1 MATRQELQVQQKREL
16 DKKEEDTIPAR
27 VFLPTADI
35 YETDDA
41 LNVVLEMPG
50 VEKNSV
56 DIRVEDGVLKIDGRL
71 DFSKYQGLQPLYT
84 EYNVGHYSRS
94 FRLPSRIDQNKIAA
108 ELKDGVLSSRC
119 PRSRKPGR
127 ARYKL
132 NDGRRAMSDAA
143 VASLTKK
150 RAMPVSYGS
159 LPVAKQV
166 EHGGNNRFL
175 VTLPSTAYSLLAP
188 HLRTIPLKRGVIL
201 YEVEEKIEQVYFP
214 WRGDGF
220 ALGDNA
226 KRSIRRER
234 FGGTGWGSR
243 R

>member
-16 DKKEEDTIPAR
+16 DKKQEDTIPAR

-94 FRLPSRIDQNKIAA
+94 FRLPSRIDQTKIAA
-108 ELKDGVLSSRC
+108 ELNDGVLSLVL
-119 PRSRKPGR
+119 PKVEEAKP
-127 ARYKL
+127 
-132 NDGRRAMSDAA
+132 
-143 VASLTKK
+143 
-150 RAMPVSYGS
+150 
-159 LPVAKQV
+159 
-166 EHGGNNRFL
+166 
-175 VTLPSTAYSLLAP
+175 
-188 HLRTIPLKRGVIL
+188 RTI
-201 YEVEEKIEQVYFP
+201 QV
-214 WRGDGF
+214 
-220 ALGDNA
+220 
-226 KRSIRRER
+226 K
-234 FGGTGWGSR
+234 
-243 R
+243 